1 MLSTITIKFGQILVY
16 NIICSCSSK
25 DIQKMHSVLFTNT
38 HHDVTDFVNY
48 RMVKNTKTYILRTGR
63 NFSTK

>member
-25 DIQKMHSVLFTNT
+25 DIQKMHPVLFTNT
-38 HHDVTDFVNY
+38 NHDVTDFVNY
-48 RMVKNTKTYILRTGR
+48 RMVKNTKIYILRTGH